1 MADGD
6 KELILS
12 AAKKRMPA
20 DQVDEWFRS
29 AALPGF
35 GDWTAADLVEAGRG
49 AEVLE
54 LFKAIDAGVFT

>member
-1 MADGD
+1 
-6 KELILS
+6 
-12 AAKKRMPA
+12 MPA
-20 DQVDEWFRS
+20 DEVDEWYRS